1 MILEFDL
8 PDDESTTYQW
18 WHTIFAGDHQ
28 LRFLHKDLMKVT
40 NTFVNVMEH
49 RKEVFY
55 LGSVLVFLFSVLF
68 VLLGQFSSFVGVVKS

>member
-1 MILEFDL
+1 MMNQLLIN
-8 PDDESTTYQW
+8 DDIQSLRV
-18 WHTIFAGDHQ
+18 TISY

>member
-1 MILEFDL
+1 MMNQLLIN
-8 PDDESTTYQW
+8 DDIQSLRV
-18 WHTIFAGDHQ
+18 TISY

-55 LGSVLVFLFSVLF
+55 LGSVLIFLFSVLF
-68 VLLGQFSSFVGVVKS
+68 VLLGQFSSFLGVVKS

>member
-1 MILEFDL
+1 MMNQLLIN
-8 PDDESTTYQW
+8 DDIQSLRV
-18 WHTIFAGDHQ
+18 TISY

-55 LGSVLVFLFSVLF
+55 LGSVLIFLFSVLF

>member
-1 MILEFDL
+1 MMNQLLIN
-8 PDDESTTYQW
+8 DDIPSLRV
-18 WHTIFAGDHQ
+18 TISY
-28 LRFLHKDLMKVT
+28 LRFLLKDLMKVT

-49 RKEVFY
+49 SKEVFY

>member
-1 MILEFDL
+1 MMNQLLIN
-8 PDDESTTYQW
+8 DDIQSLRV
-18 WHTIFAGDHQ
+18 TISY

-49 RKEVFY
+49 RKELFY

>member
-1 MILEFDL
+1 MMNQLLIN
-8 PDDESTTYQW
+8 DDIQSLRV
-18 WHTIFAGDHQ
+18 TISY

-40 NTFVNVMEH
+40 KTFVNVMEH

-55 LGSVLVFLFSVLF
+55 LGIVLVFLFSVLF